1 MAERRVNVGWAEGL
15 HARPASIFV
24 RAATA
29 SGIPVTIAKAD
40 GNPVNA
46 ASMLAV
52 LGLGAQGGEE
62 IVLASDA
69 EGSDAAL
76 DRLAKLVAEGL
87 EELRDRLKHSG
98 HHAAEPRRPF
108 PGGAAQPFSVRRP
121 EILRMSPRTPRHA
134 HGNNTHR
141 NSRHAKRGSRN
152 RPLANI
158 PLCIRRPC

>member
-29 SGIPVTIAKAD
+29 AGIPVTISKA
-40 GNPVNA
+40 GGTPVNA
-46 ASMLAV
+46 ASMLGV

-69 EGSDAAL
+69 EGAEAAL

-87 EELRDRLKHSG
+87 EEL
-98 HHAAEPRRPF
+98 
-108 PGGAAQPFSVRRP
+108 P
-121 EILRMSPRTPRHA
+121 ETV
-134 HGNNTHR
+134 
-141 NSRHAKRGSRN
+141 
-152 RPLANI
+152 
-158 PLCIRRPC
+158 

>member
-29 SGIPVTIAKAD
+29 SGVPMTIAKAD
-40 GNPVNA
+40 GNPVN

-69 EGSDAAL
+69 EGADVAL

-87 EELRDRLKHSG
+87 EEL
-98 HHAAEPRRPF
+98 
-108 PGGAAQPFSVRRP
+108 P
-121 EILRMSPRTPRHA
+121 ETV
-134 HGNNTHR
+134 
-141 NSRHAKRGSRN
+141 
-152 RPLANI
+152 
-158 PLCIRRPC
+158 

>member
-29 SGIPVTIAKAD
+29 SGVPVTIARAD

-62 IVLASDA
+62 IVLASAADDA
-69 EGSDAAL
+69 EAEAAL

-87 EELRDRLKHSG
+87 EEL
-98 HHAAEPRRPF
+98 
-108 PGGAAQPFSVRRP
+108 P
-121 EILRMSPRTPRHA
+121 ETV
-134 HGNNTHR
+134 
-141 NSRHAKRGSRN
+141 
-152 RPLANI
+152 
-158 PLCIRRPC
+158 